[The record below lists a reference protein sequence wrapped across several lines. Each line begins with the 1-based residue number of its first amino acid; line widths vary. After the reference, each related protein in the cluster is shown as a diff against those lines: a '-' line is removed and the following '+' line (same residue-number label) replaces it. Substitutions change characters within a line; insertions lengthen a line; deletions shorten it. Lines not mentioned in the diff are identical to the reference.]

1 MKKKRNTNFL
11 EDKKISADFS
21 THSTP
26 FTFKSSIQTFT
37 SIFEYCWESQ
47 QKRNNCTRFVKPSDV
62 SRFLTVGCFGMKN
75 DSKSISLLEKLM
87 EGKNNP
93 LSHQKI
99 LVNYLY
105 TGSLRR
111 QDLCNKKCP
120 VSDSQKLTIT
130 AQLKV
135 RCDKV
140 LLRYWIRIS

>member
-1 MKKKRNTNFL
+1 
-11 EDKKISADFS
+11 
-21 THSTP
+21 
-26 FTFKSSIQTFT
+26 
-37 SIFEYCWESQ
+37 
-47 QKRNNCTRFVKPSDV
+47 
-62 SRFLTVGCFGMKN
+62 MKN

-140 LLRYWIRIS
+140 LLRY